1 MMEVV
6 KKCDICQEQ
15 QHALQCK
22 DCGKDDSD
30 IILLCESCHHA
41 IHRGRFSSHKVD
53 NAPGQEI
60 RDFSSSLDSFK
71 SKSSELRRRLEEVC
85 NSRRDL
91 LKYTQIH
98 ESHIKEVATK
108 LQQKIKSQA
117 EQLLS
122 QVQQVSA
129 EKNEQLSEC
138 EEMCRDVM
146 TQHQALCEEA
156 DGILGNPDDSL
167 QDKTQKVAEFQGK
180 LELPSLREFETKF
193 PDVRIQ
199 LVCDVSSVL
208 TAISEWQLTVTPAPS
223 DNLETE
229 VGSTL
234 QVTRGGELSVWVE
247 SRMSAKG
254 VFYVRQDLDVPTRET
269 LSAMCLHIR
278 RAGVLGTLGEWTGSE
293 GSLCA
298 VRHPGD
304 MGWYRGLVEELRK
317 DKAAVRLL
325 DYGTVETVPLTNLA
339 ELPANLPTLPFQA
352 VACTFFKDETEEIPR
367 EARWLFSDLA
377 AHKKVTCTFE
387 REMKS
392 DTPVP
397 LWKVDLQ
404 DVDGSVNIA
413 ERVITAVKDKEAKSE
428 TVSCRDIRL
437 KENAEDGGALTVIRT
452 NAAAK
457 DPSPEPCRSD
467 SPQMTT
473 LDVDSDVLTR
483 CADEEDVSVPTSMP
497 PQAEMK
503 TTSDFT
509 SEGYN
514 SLDTFEVETVSDK
527 EVGTCPERN
536 DEMVASVPPLE
547 EEIHVSQG
555 ADTVESWVPNKPA
568 SGTGVFTGTVPRI
581 LARGEPYFPPQP
593 TSESGKGTALESVPD
608 MGSSSQGKGADA
620 RPAIP
625 DASRQFHHTSR
636 DGNGLDSFSD
646 MSTTERSQ
654 RMNPLH
660 PWERTWHGRQ
670 GDAHMQQEF
679 RPIPGPQ
686 PPRSM
691 YPPPGIPAPPHR
703 HSAMNR
709 PQHHFT
715 PVGGMPTPGDPTQSW
730 QGNIYSY
737 LEGIVSSCDEQLQ
750 PYPGM
755 DEHNGTVIPPT
766 TLTAPMSGFQDF
778 GCNKS
783 REGFIPIDE
792 SIMSKLTSYHGP
804 QKTSDAWSSVSN
816 GNSPPDKFSTKDR
829 PMALASAAND
839 NDIVSSA
846 TSVVESTMPVDQ
858 ESYMVS
864 SDVLYSNG
872 ADDVKQETDLPAPV
886 SSVESKHEEADQ
898 TTSSGGILPKE
909 ETYPTES
916 TAFPSSDAVST
927 TSLSAV
933 DVGCIKEKPGSNQ
946 ATGGNSLREET
957 TEVQPEEFSASGNS
971 ILETANQSGIALV
984 DNQHTEGLSPSAM
997 LSDAANMSAIPDCTS
1012 AAAMSMLYGSPATEV
1027 IPEVIAASSAEEI
1040 DPQPQPFLPNGS
1052 SQHGHQNVPEQA
1064 AALVSSTEDVVIEG
1078 EVLSDEFS
1086 PASDGYD
1093 SPLPVNPVLAE
1104 GSEAEECSPSVD
1116 CGSTDVTDTKLQPT
1130 GIMAETTSVDHTY
1143 AAVQH
1148 IADTA
1153 DKTAETSS
1161 EGSAAKL
1168 QDCSTATCSGGNS
1181 GEETNPG
1188 LCKSSGTNCASD
1200 IPSAIDEQKENSG
1213 RLAMVSPE
1221 MQVTEDGAG
1230 IGTSSHPSQHKDG
1243 PLDRPSCMG
1252 TSGCPEP
1259 TADLV
1264 VEDTD
1269 KPAVVPNES
1278 LKEGFVTGVNM
1289 KACVAHPMESD
1300 GSFWIQDSPAE
1311 DKNYKLMMDEM
1322 RAEAPL
1328 MEAVMEEASCS
1339 LGLPVCAVSA
1349 QENMWYRGRIEK
1361 KFSKTALVRFVDLGK
1376 AEEIA
1381 YVDIKPLP
1389 AKYQH
1394 MDFQVQRSWLAGVNT
1409 VLSEKQVELFNKL
1422 TANKRTLWTQV
1433 TCVLPSGECTVRL
1446 WDESSDV
1453 ELSINQQVAE
1463 TLKGLP
1469 LTADPASLISVV
1481 QRSMPV
1487 VIPGAAPPDA
1497 CVYNQHGRGSTTRS
1511 LHVPGFQHGQLHSS
1525 PPHHTPAHLG
1535 ATNME
1540 PKRPKSA
1547 PPEPQMYL
1555 EESYRRRERRTSGS
1569 EAMFPRHLMGLL
1581 SLESLTFQVQQ
1592 APYWSR
1598 REQQTREHLVQH
1610 AQQLHPYP
1618 HREKPSSR
1626 NEQQH
1631 MERRPAQRQYIPP
1644 PKREGWQQKQQQQTH
1659 PKGQQHKHPQSRE
1672 RATQQTHPAQGTLYP
1687 RDVST
1692 VGEGAQMAAENKATS
1707 MTSGSSE
1714 DWDDAIDDWTEGNQD
1729 NRELKDPMSSQQP
1742 VLQQL
1747 CKQQLA
1753 EGTSEANGFIT
1764 ATDETE
1770 PDSTSVSGSNS
1781 PARSVQSARSVFDE
1795 EDWVEGEDP
1804 LSQRSDLG
1812 SLQEATQPG
1821 PPNTQD
1827 YLMQSGDTT
1836 RQPATESRSRRN
1848 GTGARSRQSG
1858 GTNNFGGACHLCGQK
1873 GHKQTDCPSV
1883 NVNNGRREQKNG
1895 RKGGRGRRNNR
1906 W

>member
-1463 TLKGLP
+1463 TLK
-1469 LTADPASLISVV
+1469 
-1481 QRSMPV
+1481 
-1487 VIPGAAPPDA
+1487 APPDA

-1540 PKRPKSA
+1540 P
-1547 PPEPQMYL
+1547 
-1555 EESYRRRERRTSGS
+1555 
-1569 EAMFPRHLMGLL
+1569 
-1581 SLESLTFQVQQ
+1581 
-1592 APYWSR
+1592 
-1598 REQQTREHLVQH
+1598 
-1610 AQQLHPYP
+1610 
-1618 HREKPSSR
+1618 
-1626 NEQQH
+1626 
-1631 MERRPAQRQYIPP
+1631 
-1644 PKREGWQQKQQQQTH
+1644 
-1659 PKGQQHKHPQSRE
+1659 
-1672 RATQQTHPAQGTLYP
+1672 
-1687 RDVST
+1687 
-1692 VGEGAQMAAENKATS
+1692 MAAENKATS

>member
-156 DGILGNPDDSL
+156 DGILGNPEDSL

-193 PDVRIQ
+193 TDVRIQ

-278 RAGVLGTLGEWTGSE
+278 RAGALGTLGEWTGSE

-377 AHKKVTCTFE
+377 AHKK
-387 REMKS
+387 MKS

-636 DGNGLDSFSD
+636 DGNRLDSFSD

-670 GDAHMQQEF
+670 GDGHMQQEF

-792 SIMSKLTSYHGP
+792 SIMSRLTSYHGP

-1104 GSEAEECSPSVD
+1104 GNEAEECSPSVD

-1230 IGTSSHPSQHKDG
+1230 IGTSGHPSQHKDC

-1259 TADLV
+1259 TADLM

-1300 GSFWIQDSPAE
+1300 GSFWIQNSPAE

-1328 MEAVMEEASCS
+1328 LEAVMEEASCS

-1463 TLKGLP
+1463 TLK
-1469 LTADPASLISVV
+1469 
-1481 QRSMPV
+1481 
-1487 VIPGAAPPDA
+1487 APPDA

-1511 LHVPGFQHGQLHSS
+1511 LHVPGFQHGQFHSS

-1540 PKRPKSA
+1540 P
-1547 PPEPQMYL
+1547 
-1555 EESYRRRERRTSGS
+1555 
-1569 EAMFPRHLMGLL
+1569 
-1581 SLESLTFQVQQ
+1581 
-1592 APYWSR
+1592 
-1598 REQQTREHLVQH
+1598 
-1610 AQQLHPYP
+1610 
-1618 HREKPSSR
+1618 
-1626 NEQQH
+1626 
-1631 MERRPAQRQYIPP
+1631 
-1644 PKREGWQQKQQQQTH
+1644 
-1659 PKGQQHKHPQSRE
+1659 
-1672 RATQQTHPAQGTLYP
+1672 
-1687 RDVST
+1687 
-1692 VGEGAQMAAENKATS
+1692 MAAENKATS

-1729 NRELKDPMSSQQP
+1729 NRELKDPLSSQQP

-1795 EDWVEGEDP
+1795 DDWVEGEDP

-1812 SLQEATQPG
+1812 SLQETTQPG

-1883 NVNNGRREQKNG
+1883 NANNGRREQKNG